1 MATLEQ
7 MQKLSPEE
15 QEALYKR
22 LDKVRAIGKG
32 GNYSCQYGAGPPTIA
47 KSTGGSEAVPKKVH
61 KGYWKLN
68 WTIEKISSMMVTKK
82 TPQGMWQQ
90 NPINKFWYSLRTEK
104 DKFSTL
110 IQGTGSYILDLW
122 LYHIFKLGAAMGL
135 PIILLGSF
143 HDEIILELVEGM
155 EEQYKELTNLA
166 LQKVNEQLKLNRQLG
181 CDVQFGS
188 CYADIH

>member
-47 KSTGGSEAVPKKVH
+47 RSTGVSEAVARKVH

-82 TPQGMWQQ
+82 TPQGVWQQ

-122 LYHIFKLGAAMGL
+122 LYHLFKLGDATGL

-143 HDEIILELVEGM
+143 HDEIILELEEGK
-155 EEQYKELTNLA
+155 EEQYKGLTNLA